1 MGKSSKYKTHKQRRK
16 SKSKGNKKN
25 NKTIK
30 SVTLKRNKLTKAKCS
45 PQSALTN
52 QYTFSCYTTNQ
63 LKTLKKHYNI
73 THPNNKITATN
84 TKQIWNE
91 LNNNLAKQCDNETC
105 WYKQLNLHQNEYKEQ
120 FAPNHPISWNKNTTE
135 WLSNIDIMKVMKQYE
150 KAYHCFQF
158 LGPSSIDYDTVLN
171 QNNNNNNNTN
181 NLSTDYVCNEL
192 MNFNLE
198 NLCKNKKYKI
208 GIIFNLDN
216 HLGKGTHWVSLFINC
231 HTLTIY
237 YFDSVGNKIPKQI
250 NKFVSKV
257 QEQGNKMNLSFK
269 FDQNYPVQHQY
280 SDTECG
286 MYSLFFIINMLQDNL
301 SNAYLKTHKLS
312 DKLMIA
318 HRNIMFN
325 SPNN

>member
-1 MGKSSKYKTHKQRRK
+1 MDKSLKYKTHKRRRKNKSKNK
-16 SKSKGNKKN
+16 SKSKKTNYLKK
-25 NKTIK
+25 
-30 SVTLKRNKLTKAKCS
+30 TLKNKAKCS

-52 QYTFSCYTTNQ
+52 QYTFSCYSPIQ

-73 THPNNKITATN
+73 THPDDKITATN
-84 TKQIWNE
+84 TKHIWDE
-91 LNNNLAKQCDNETC
+91 LNNKLANRCEDETC
-105 WYKQLNLHQNEYKEQ
+105 WYKQLDLYKNDYKEQ

-135 WLSNIDIMKVMKQYE
+135 WLSNIDIIKVMKQYE

-171 QNNNNNNNTN
+171 QNNNNNNIGGIT
-181 NLSTDYVCNEL
+181 TEYVCNEL
-192 MNFNLE
+192 MNFNLKDM
-198 NLCKNKKYKI
+198 CKNKKYKI

-231 HTLTIY
+231 RTYTIF

-250 NKFVSKV
+250 NRFVSNLV
-257 QEQGNKMNLSFK
+257 EQGNEMNISFK

-301 SNAYLKTHKLS
+301 STNYLKTHKLS

-318 HRNIMFN
+318 HRNILFN
-325 SPNN
+325 SPK